1 MKKKITVTYFIE
13 ELSDEYEFQCAQNG
27 MTMKLGI
34 DLALDKIRSR
44 LKYCDDVSDAETAV
58 LEDIR
63 SILSDA
69 TSGIDE

>member
-13 ELSDEYEFQCAQNG
+13 EIGDEHEFKCAQAG
-27 MTMKLGI
+27 QDMKFAI
-34 DLALDKIRSR
+34 DDALDKIRGR
-44 LKYCDDVSDAETAV
+44 LKYCDDVSDAETTV